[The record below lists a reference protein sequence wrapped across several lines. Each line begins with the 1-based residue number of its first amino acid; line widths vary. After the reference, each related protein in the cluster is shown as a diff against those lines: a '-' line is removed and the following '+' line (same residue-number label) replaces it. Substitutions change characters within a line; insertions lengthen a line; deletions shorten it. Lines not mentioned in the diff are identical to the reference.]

1 MNNQNEDLIYETLT
15 LYQNTF
21 HENPEICGIAPGRVN
36 LIGEHTDY
44 NDGFV
49 LPAAINK
56 SIVIAASL
64 REDLKLATY
73 SASDSMLVEAP
84 LDNLQPSE
92 EVLWINYITGVAYY
106 LQRSGDTLQGA
117 NLFIKGDIP
126 QGAGLSSSAALE
138 MAAAFTFLSLN
149 NLQHPELEIIQMCQ
163 QAENEFVG
171 VPCGIM
177 DQFISCLG
185 KKNHALF
192 LDCRKLD
199 YEYVPIPGNTKLLVC
214 DTGIKR
220 ELVTSEYNRRREE
233 CQIGVQQLSSAL
245 SGIRALRDVSL
256 EQFSEHQNLLS
267 LTIRKRCYHVIAENE
282 RVKKSVQ
289 ALKRGD
295 LAAFGSLMYQSH
307 FSLKNDYEVS
317 TAELD
322 TVVDICAECEG
333 VYGARMTGAGFG
345 GSAICLV
352 QENYMNEVIARLNDE
367 YPKKT
372 GGTLSIYGCSI
383 EDGVKIAEIE

>member
-192 LDCRKLD
+192 LDCRTLE
-199 YEYVPIPGNTKLLVC
+199 YEQVPIAGDIRLLVC
-214 DTGIKR
+214 NTDVQR
-220 ELVTSEYNRRREE
+220 ELAASEYNRRREE
-233 CQIGVQQLSSAL
+233 CQVGVRRLSTKL
-245 SGIRALRDVSL
+245 KGIRTLRDVSV
-256 EQFSEHQNLLS
+256 EQFNQHQHLLAP
-267 LTIRKRCYHVIAENE
+267 TVRKRCQHVITENE
-282 RVKKSVQ
+282 RVKQAVQ
-289 ALKRGD
+289 VLKQSD
-295 LAAFGSLMYQSH
+295 MPAFGSLMYQSH
-307 FSLKNDYEVS
+307 FSLKHGYEVS
-317 TAELD
+317 CEELD
-322 TVVDICAECEG
+322 AVVDICAECEG

-352 QENYMNEVIARLNDE
+352 HEEHVSQVVERLNTE
-367 YPKKT
+367 YPKQIGKEPH
-372 GGTLSIYGCSI
+372 IYVCKI
-383 EDGVKIAEIE
+383 VNGVSVLKVA

>member
-1 MNNQNEDLIYETLT
+1 MNNQTENLIYETLT
-15 LYQNTF
+15 LFQNTF
-21 HENPEICGIAPGRVN
+21 HENPQICVIAPGRVN

-56 SIVIAASL
+56 YIIIAASP
-64 REDLKLATY
+64 REDRKVAIY
-73 SASDSMLVEAP
+73 SDDFFMLVEVS
-84 LDNLQPSE
+84 LDTLEPSE
-92 EVLWINYITGVAYY
+92 EIFWSNYITGVAFY
-106 LQRSGDTLQGA
+106 LQRLGDTLKGA

-138 MAAAFTFLSLN
+138 MAAAYTFSTLN
-149 NLQHPELEIIQMCQ
+149 DLHHTDLEIIKLCQ
-163 QAENEFVG
+163 QTENEFVG

-192 LDCRKLD
+192 LDCRTLG
-199 YEYVPIPGNTKLLVC
+199 YEHVKIPTDAKLLVC
-214 DTGIKR
+214 DTGVKR
-220 ELVTSEYNRRREE
+220 ELAASEYNRRREE
-233 CQIGVQQLSSAL
+233 CQIGVQQLASVLQDIS
-245 SGIRALRDVSL
+245 ALRDVSMQ
-256 EQFSEHQNLLS
+256 QFYEHQHLLNTT
-267 LTIRKRCYHVIAENE
+267 LQKRCQHVISENE
-282 RVKKSVQ
+282 RVEKSVQ
-289 ALKRGD
+289 VLKRED

-317 TAELD
+317 CDELD
-322 TVVDICAECEG
+322 VVVDICAECEG

-352 QENYMNEVIARLNDE
+352 QQEHVREVVERLNAE
-367 YPKKT
+367 YPEKT
-372 GGTLSIYGCSI
+372 GRKLSVYVCSI
-383 EDGVKIAEIE
+383 EDGVKIATIE